1 MSEFDLIYYMRINN
15 IGKLEKYEVFWSWFK
30 IENSWIGDMM

>member
-15 IGKLEKYEVFWSWFK
+15 IVKLEKYEVFWRMLEL
-30 IENSWIGDMM
+30 ILV

>member
-15 IGKLEKYEVFWSWFK
+15 IGKLEKYEVFWRMLEL
-30 IENSWIGDMM
+30 ILV